1 MLRVK
6 LRGYHKRRMLKH
18 NLFGV
23 FLKEKRQEKNISL
36 RELSDKANV
45 VHTYIAKIENGS
57 KPPPSDDVMI
67 RLAKGLNLDDESS
80 EIFFDLAAK
89 CKRINDDKNFYL
101 PADISEYLLNEDNA
115 KKLIRKASKLSNSNE
130 FWNEILKQIE
140 K

>member
-1 MLRVK
+1 MLQVK

-36 RELSDKANV
+36 RELSYRANIW
-45 VHTYIAKIENGS
+45 HTYIAKIENGS
-57 KPPPSDDVMI
+57 KPPPSDDVML

-115 KKLIRKASKLSNSNE
+115 KKLIRKASKLGNSNE
-130 FWNEILKQIE
+130 FWNELLKQLE

>member
-1 MLRVK
+1 
-6 LRGYHKRRMLKH
+6 MLKH

>member
-1 MLRVK
+1 
-6 LRGYHKRRMLKH
+6 MLKH

-23 FLKEKRQEKNISL
+23 FLKEKRQQKNISL

-45 VHTYIAKIENGS
+45 AHTYIAKIENGS

-115 KKLIRKASKLSNSNE
+115 KKLIRKASKLGNTNE
-130 FWNEILKQIE
+130 FWNELLKQLE

>member
-1 MLRVK
+1 
-6 LRGYHKRRMLKH
+6 MLKH

-23 FLKEKRQEKNISL
+23 FLKEKRQQKNISL

-45 VHTYIAKIENGS
+45 AHTYIAKIENGS

-115 KKLIRKASKLSNSNE
+115 KKLIRKASKLDNSNE
-130 FWNEILKQIE
+130 FWNELLKQLE

>member
-1 MLRVK
+1 
-6 LRGYHKRRMLKH
+6 MLKH

-23 FLKEKRQEKNISL
+23 FLKEKRQEKNMSL
-36 RELSDKANV
+36 RELSCKANIA
-45 VHTYIAKIENGS
+45 HTYISKIENGS

-67 RLAKGLNLDDESS
+67 RLAKGLNLDDETS

-115 KKLIRKASKLSNSNE
+115 KKLIRKASRLGNSNE
-130 FWNEILKQIE
+130 FWNELLKQLE

>member
-1 MLRVK
+1 
-6 LRGYHKRRMLKH
+6 MLKH

-36 RELSDKANV
+36 RELSYRANIA
-45 VHTYIAKIENGS
+45 HTYIAKIENGN

-67 RLAKGLNLDDESS
+67 RLAKGLNLDDDTS

-115 KKLIRKASKLSNSNE
+115 KKLIRKASKLGNSNE
-130 FWNEILKQIE
+130 FWNELLKQLE

>member
-1 MLRVK
+1 
-6 LRGYHKRRMLKH
+6 MLKH

-23 FLKEKRQEKNISL
+23 FLKEKRQQKNISL

-57 KPPPSDDVMI
+57 KPPPSDDVMMH
-67 RLAKGLNLDDESS
+67 LAKGLNLDDESA

-89 CKRINDDKNFYL
+89 CKRINDNKNFYL
-101 PADISEYLLNEDNA
+101 PADISKYLSNEDNA
-115 KKLIRKASKLSNSNE
+115 KRLIRKASKLGNSNE
-130 FWNEILKQIE
+130 FWNELLKQLE